1 MQYFELCFKNIL
13 NKMMMTEIEVLKQ
26 IIEKRKSIF
35 PKDYAN
41 KDIPAQVVE
50 DIVSTAKLA
59 PNHKRTKPW
68 KFKVLRGEE
77 KKKLGKELQKIYKDT
92 VPPNMFLDKKYQDIG
107 FKVEK
112 ANTVVALICEF
123 SVIVPEWE
131 EIAAVAM
138 AVQNMY
144 LMCTAYNLGCYWS
157 SPAYV
162 NQVKES
168 FQIGESQKCLGLFYI
183 GSVD

>member
-35 PKDYAN
+35 PKDYTN

-68 KFKVLRGEE
+68 KFKVRRE
-77 KKKLGKELQKIYKDT
+77 
-92 VPPNMFLDKKYQDIG
+92 IG
-107 FKVEK
+107 RASCRERV
-112 ANTVVALICEF
+112 
-123 SVIVPEWE
+123 
-131 EIAAVAM
+131 
-138 AVQNMY
+138 
-144 LMCTAYNLGCYWS
+144 
-157 SPAYV
+157 
-162 NQVKES
+162 
-168 FQIGESQKCLGLFYI
+168 
-183 GSVD
+183 